1 MLVYECYIF
10 NFVRNILYMH
20 SDLAKIISETRL
32 KVAAL
37 KGKLGNLNEENSIL
51 KNRLTALED
60 QNRILKGDLD
70 VKNNDIKMLKLAR
83 KVAGGDTDTQGV
95 KRQIN
100 ELVSEIDRCMALL
113 NG

>member
-1 MLVYECYIF
+1 
-10 NFVRNILYMH
+10 MH
-20 SDLAKIISETRL
+20 SDLALIISETKL

-37 KGKLGNLNEENSIL
+37 KDKLESLNKENRTL
-51 KNRLTALED
+51 ENRLTALGD
-60 QNRILKGDLD
+60 QNKMLSEELD
-70 VKNNDIKMLKLAR
+70 EKNNDIKMLKLAR
-83 KVAGGDTDTQGV
+83 KVAGGSTDTQGV